1 MKPTRT
7 WILVTDG
14 GHARILEALGRGKN
28 VHVFSEANLNNTPS
42 HLKFRDRVVRVHE
55 SLGYTRHSLEPR
67 QDLHRALEV
76 LFASQLGAM
85 LGGYAASNSFD
96 RLVVVAPPTM
106 LGQLRKV
113 LPSNTREKIVAEI
126 DKDLTRFRVS
136 EVVSRIQK
144 VAML

>member
-1 MKPTRT
+1 
-7 WILVTDG
+7 
-14 GHARILEALGRGKN
+14 
-28 VHVFSEANLNNTPS
+28 
-42 HLKFRDRVVRVHE
+42 
-55 SLGYTRHSLEPR
+55 
-67 QDLHRALEV
+67 
-76 LFASQLGAM
+76 
-85 LGGYAASNSFD
+85 
-96 RLVVVAPPTM
+96 VAPPTM